1 MIGDRLTDMQLAVN
15 MGIRGI
21 LLGKEKMESLPIVLT
36 TDSWGKIVR
45 FLKQGSRQAVQV
57 RKTAETEVRVALD
70 LNGTGTGRGEDGNSF
85 F

>member
-1 MIGDRLTDMQLAVN
+1 MNEMLDRENSYVIGDRLTDMQLAAN

-45 FLKQGSRQAVQV
+45 FLKQGSR
-57 RKTAETEVRVALD
+57 RWCK
-70 LNGTGTGRGEDGNSF
+70 
-85 F
+85 